1 MNTEVATQ
9 AKSGT
14 LTALIGAVGAGLNQV
29 VADRVVATAIG
40 VVTLV
45 TVLVRA
51 AIAVMDL
58 RKRLRQ
64 EREEACSESS
74 SSRPPTE

>member
-40 VVTLV
+40 VATLF

-51 AIAVMDL
+51 TIAVMDL

-64 EREEACSESS
+64 EREETCSESS

>member
-1 MNTEVATQ
+1 MNAEVTSQ

-14 LTALIGAVGAGLNQV
+14 LTALIGVVGAGLNQV

-40 VVTLV
+40 VATLF

-51 AIAVMDL
+51 TIAVMDL

-64 EREEACSESS
+64 EREETCSESS